1 MNSQYNETF
10 ITALQWLWGDGNLAP
25 GGTDDLGEMLDGIDT
40 QAMDILDVGCGL
52 GAIAVDLVQNRGAA
66 SVVGVD
72 VEPHLVAHSRER
84 AKKAGVHDTVSFQ
97 VVTPGPLPFADD
109 TFDLVVTKD
118 AIIHIPDKAA
128 FYADVLRVLKPS
140 GAFAGSDWLRGG
152 EGPCSDNAT
161 RWLEIVH
168 LDFEMQNLQQTS
180 MALQQSGFAQVR
192 LNDRN
197 AWYKEEIKSELATL
211 EGDKYQRLAELIGNE
226 AAEHRLQS
234 SRLKQQVV
242 EEGFLRPTHFVAI
255 KPA

>member
-25 GGTDDLGEMLDGIDT
+25 GGTDDLSEMLDGIDT

-66 SVVGVD
+66 SVVG
-72 VEPHLVAHSRER
+72 
-84 AKKAGVHDTVSFQ
+84 
-97 VVTPGPLPFADD
+97 
-109 TFDLVVTKD
+109 
-118 AIIHIPDKAA
+118 
-128 FYADVLRVLKPS
+128 
-140 GAFAGSDWLRGG
+140 DWLRGG